1 MKTLQITSY
10 LLASSVLL
18 VGVFTSL
25 TSAQETTTV
34 ELDVLSGTV
43 NISSTGNF
51 DFGDYVVTSSIQTV
65 TGAFVGSDWYFFVDD
80 QEWDDAGYYTTVQM
94 QGPLLWPGGKTIDPS
109 NIYMQVTSGTGAVLL
124 SGQANP
130 RVEIDATMSSR
141 QSLNFAKTLIKRDA
155 ASNFGIVGKY
165 GVLPEMRVD
174 IPAYQAVGNYSA
186 TMVFTLFDN

>member
-43 NISSTGNF
+43 NIGSTGNF

-65 TGAFVGSDWYFFVDD
+65 TGAFVGSD
-80 QEWDDAGYYTTVQM
+80 
-94 QGPLLWPGGKTIDPS
+94 
-109 NIYMQVTSGTGAVLL
+109 
-124 SGQANP
+124 
-130 RVEIDATMSSR
+130 
-141 QSLNFAKTLIKRDA
+141 
-155 ASNFGIVGKY
+155 
-165 GVLPEMRVD
+165 
-174 IPAYQAVGNYSA
+174 
-186 TMVFTLFDN
+186 